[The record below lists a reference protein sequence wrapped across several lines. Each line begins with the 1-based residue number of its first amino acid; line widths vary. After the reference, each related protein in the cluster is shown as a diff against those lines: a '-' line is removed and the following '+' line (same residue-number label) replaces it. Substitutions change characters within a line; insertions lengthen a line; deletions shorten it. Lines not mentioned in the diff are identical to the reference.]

1 MTKCHTNINVNCK
14 NKNVEKSGKGG
25 AHRDN
30 LRFTWRQQARGRGA
44 TPHPKIYNNFFLWT

>member
-44 TPHPKIYNNFFLWT
+44 TPHPKIYNN